1 MRPRGSPAVPPG
13 GQDARWV
20 GVVADSVEPES
31 PVGWLSRHNAAG
43 TTQLLTEGP
52 WVGYVSRQMAAH
64 ETPAARVGY
73 VFRQMAAHDTPA
85 ARVGY
90 VFRHLA
96 AHGLQLA
103 LHQGRPQRLPPPA
116 RRPQAAQSGSLT
128 PDELTS
134 TTTSA
139 GAGEPG
145 PPCAGSARSGRGRSR
160 RARGRSPRA
169 GRPPGSRGTTTIRG
183 RSPRPARACRPA

>member
-43 TTQLLTEGP
+43 TTQLLTGRPWLGTSSDTWRHTTPRRP
-52 WVGYVSRQMAAH
+52 WVGYVFRQMAAH
-64 ETPAARVGY
+64 DTAAARVGY
-73 VFRQMAAHDTPA
+73 VFRQMAAHDTAA

-90 VFRHLA
+90 IFRHLA

-116 RRPQAAQSGSLT
+116 RRPQAAESGSLT

-134 TTTSA
+134 TTTS
-139 GAGEPG
+139 G
-145 PPCAGSARSGRGRSR
+145 PVDVRVRLRGRGD
-160 RARGRSPRA
+160 RAFGLVASTSMTRYAVGCAP
-169 GRPPGSRGTTTIRG
+169 
-183 RSPRPARACRPA
+183 